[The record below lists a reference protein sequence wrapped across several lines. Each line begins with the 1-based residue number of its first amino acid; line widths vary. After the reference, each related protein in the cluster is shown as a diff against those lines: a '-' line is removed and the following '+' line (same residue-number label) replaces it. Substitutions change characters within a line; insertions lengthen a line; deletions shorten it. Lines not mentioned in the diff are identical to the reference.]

1 MVAAAAPFELVDEA
15 ELLADWSADLS
26 AEVVE
31 AWPAEELEVVV
42 AGAVEA
48 SACLLTSAMV
58 GGFWVAQSFWI
69 LLLHSSWPSALPALD
84 WMQLEKS
91 CWQMKVGRVWV

>member
-1 MVAAAAPFELVDEA
+1 MVAAAAAFELVDEA
-15 ELLADWSADLS
+15 ELLADWSA
-26 AEVVE
+26 EVVE
-31 AWPAEELEVVV
+31 AWLVEELEVVV
-42 AGAVEA
+42 AAAVEA
-48 SACLLTSAMV
+48 SACLLISAIV

>member
-15 ELLADWSADLS
+15 ELLADLS

-31 AWPAEELEVVV
+31 AWLGAELAELAEELSVVV
-42 AGAVEA
+42 AAAVEA
-48 SACLLTSAMV
+48 SACLLISAMV

-69 LLLHSSWPSALPALD
+69 LFLQSSWPSALPAL
-84 WMQLEKS
+84 
-91 CWQMKVGRVWV
+91 V